1 MALMAHT
8 FPRAVRPQC
17 ASSLGHPDEMFM
29 ID

>member
-8 FPRAVRPQC
+8 FPRAVRPQR
-17 ASSLGHPDEMFM
+17 AFLGCHPDEMFM